1 MPVNLLS
8 LAAKH
13 DTLTFPAGDGE
24 VNVEYDP
31 NKLTKAFR
39 AEVVRLE
46 RELAK
51 AERRLQ
57 HLFEIA
63 VLVKAP
69 DGSIEAQAE
78 DEEANKAIEE
88 MIHLDDILK
97 QQMDATLLSIVFA
110 WDVIMANPA
119 YTEWVEAGGADSGMR
134 KPPENI
140 VVPLTPEGIW
150 PVPVTFEGE
159 ILMRLVK
166 GSPTGEAQGLNSSSN
181 SQHTSKPRAKTQS
194 SAQRRNR
201 KSTSRPA
208 SLSRR

>member
-1 MPVNLLS
+1 MPVNLIS

-51 AERRLQ
+51 AERRLE
-57 HLFEIA
+57 HLFAIA

-69 DGSIEAQAE
+69 DGSVEAQTE
-78 DEEANKAIEE
+78 DEEANRAIEE

-110 WDVIMANPA
+110 WDVMIPNPLHQQW
-119 YTEWVEAGGADSGMR
+119 EEAGGADSGHR
-134 KPPENI
+134 EPAKDI

-166 GSPTGEAQGLNSSSN
+166 GSPTGEAQGLNSSNN
-181 SQHTSKPRAKTQS
+181 SQHTSKPRAKTPS
-194 SAQRRNR
+194 SAPRRSK
-201 KSTSRPA
+201 KSTSRRV
-208 SLSRR
+208 SLSRP

>member
-63 VLVKAP
+63 VLVKAA
-69 DGSIEAQAE
+69 DGSVEAQVE
-78 DEEANKAIEE
+78 DDEANRAIEE
-88 MIHLDDILK
+88 MIHLDDVLK

-110 WDVIMANPA
+110 WDVMIVNPA
-119 YTEWVEAGGADSGMR
+119 HEQWVQDGGVDSGR
-134 KPPENI
+134 REPVKEI
-140 VVPLTPEGIW
+140 TVPLTPEGIW

-166 GSPTGEAQGLNSSSN
+166 GSPTGEAQGLDSSKNSP
-181 SQHTSKPRAKTQS
+181 HTSKPRARTRS
-194 SAQRRNR
+194 SAQPRSKKSSSKLVSSARR
-201 KSTSRPA
+201 
-208 SLSRR
+208 